1 MEPSST
7 TAPHEITAMDL
18 HTFTRA
24 FVAGLVARDRLSVRP
39 HSPRDRRGFASV
51 VRLLDR
57 KVEELERNRA
67 DPHVIRQLVRIANE
81 LRPSNTGGYEGFEAA
96 FRSLQL
102 TFASSPNPFY
112 EEITFS
118 VPKPYA
124 EATVNGLPA
133 FQRQLVNEAANA
145 FVRELES

>member
-1 MEPSST
+1 
-7 TAPHEITAMDL
+7 
-18 HTFTRA
+18 
-24 FVAGLVARDRLSVRP
+24 
-39 HSPRDRRGFASV
+39 

-57 KVEELERNRA
+57 KVEERERMKA
-67 DPHVIRQLVRIANE
+67 DTQTIRQLARIANQ
-81 LRPSNTGGYEGFEAA
+81 LRASNTGGYEGFEAA
-96 FRSLQL
+96 LRSLQL

-124 EATVNGLPA
+124 EATVNRLPR
-133 FQRQLVNEAANA
+133 FQRELVNEAADA

>member
-1 MEPSST
+1 
-7 TAPHEITAMDL
+7 MDL
-18 HTFTRA
+18 HAFARA
-24 FVAGLVARDRLSVRP
+24 FIAGLVSRDRFAVRP
-39 HSPRDRRGFASV
+39 HSPRDRKGFGSV

-57 KVEELERNRA
+57 KVEELERMKANPQA
-67 DPHVIRQLVRIANE
+67 IRQLVRIANE
-81 LRPSNTGGYEGFEAA
+81 LRASNTGGYEGFEAA
-96 FRSLQL
+96 LRSLQL

-124 EATVNGLPA
+124 EATVNGLPR
-133 FQRQLVNEAANA
+133 FQRELVNEAADA